1 MCLTCEAKLLTHHGG
16 LLSKV
21 YINIKCIY
29 ERKNLDHISFLKI
42 LNAKQNLPNS
52 KNNRQMTTLD
62 GKQLNIGIRLHNS

>member
-29 ERKNLDHISFLKI
+29 ERKNLDHISSFKFL
-42 LNAKQNLPNS
+42 NPKQNLPNI
-52 KNNRQMTTLD
+52 KNNRQITTLNR
-62 GKQLNIGIRLHNS
+62 KQLNTGIRLHYS